1 MSSRSSL
8 VHHLHFEFSEHCD
21 FNTNSPQLGGIT
33 LLLCLLSLLV
43 DQSSPN
49 PQEGWHTTRTKRIR
63 NSALDFNTIFG
74 WCKPQKRF
82 QLSKWLLML
91 NHLSFLLTTEPKL
104 ILESGPS
111 DVGKGCRKRML
122 ERQYL
127 FEWLKLGWWLQRDW
141 VRSCGALR
149 ILKLHG
155 VWSRFGLL
163 YFIIFLKFS
172 DRLLISKIDLIF

>member
-1 MSSRSSL
+1 MKAQEKTWWGNLNASDLEKHMSSRSSL

-111 DVGKGCRKRML
+111 DVGKGCWKDSICL
-122 ERQYL
+122 N
-127 FEWLKLGWWLQRDW
+127 DW
-141 VRSCGALR
+141 NWGGGCNVTGSG
-149 ILKLHG
+149 H
-155 VWSRFGLL
+155 VGLL
-163 YFIIFLKFS
+163 EY
-172 DRLLISKIDLIF
+172 